1 MLPLVYSPHDTTLLS
16 GQHVPAV
23 AVQMVRAT
31 RAGLAPDIAWSVSL
45 YRWSP
50 YSGLTVHSRLGW
62 WFLLGINL
70 NGGLQQRLEVL
81 DVAYKK
87 HDLAG
92 CTYVDLR
99 PMPNIYCNADP
110 QWRLPLGPG
119 SS

>member
-1 MLPLVYSPHDTTLLS
+1 
-16 GQHVPAV
+16 VPPV

-31 RAGLAPDIAWSVSL
+31 RADLAPDLAPSVSV

-70 NGGLQQRLEVL
+70 HGALRQRLAAL

-87 HDLAG
+87 HYLAG

-99 PMPNIYCNADP
+99 PLLNIYCTNDP
-110 QWRLPLGPG
+110 AWRGPLGPG
-119 SS
+119 